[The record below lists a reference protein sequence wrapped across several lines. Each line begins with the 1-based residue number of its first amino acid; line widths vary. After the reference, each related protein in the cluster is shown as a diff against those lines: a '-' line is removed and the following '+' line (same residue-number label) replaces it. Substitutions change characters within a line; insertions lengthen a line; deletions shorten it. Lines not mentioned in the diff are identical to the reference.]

1 LLGAEVGEV
10 EDDGHQLENFT
21 CWLAR
26 LSEMRVPGYETGI
39 LWSYPALTCI
49 FQKKYQATAEDVRVM
64 SMWLIYARKKVWT
77 HAQKRR
83 ARKTGWP
90 RKTKGFEPEHWPK
103 WKQFLQDCQGSSE
116 EELADDYTQ
125 ELIGLALKSI
135 DKFEGQISKSK
146 KRLE

>member
-90 RKTKGFEPEHWPK
+90 RKKYNFYQVRLFQPFLGFGNLTLELVYAFESKPNK
-103 WKQFLQDCQGSSE
+103 LLSIVISE
-116 EELADDYTQ
+116 
-125 ELIGLALKSI
+125 
-135 DKFEGQISKSK
+135 FFF
-146 KRLE
+146 